1 MGCPDWPTCFGRLV
15 PPTSVGQLPE
25 DYKEVYS
32 NYRHGKN
39 VRFANYLN
47 AMGMEQTA
55 AAILKDGSIRV
66 EADFNAVK
74 TWVEYINRLVG
85 AAIGLFIVVLFW
97 RSLKF
102 RRSIPSIFF
111 LSLAILLAVI
121 FQGWF
126 GSIVV
131 STNLTQWTITVHLF
145 LALGIVAALIY
156 LLKLSNPNPGK
167 GIAGQAYLVWILA
180 GCMLAL
186 LVQIFWGTE
195 VRGGIDMLASSFP
208 RNEWLEQ
215 VGAPFLFHRSFS
227 WVLLFFHLLLWWKLR
242 KTTLRKTFLTGLII
256 LILTTLLSGA
266 GMAYFG
272 VPAFL
277 QPIHLLLA
285 SLMLGALFYLLLNL
299 NTRVNSNDY
308 RTASVN

>member
-1 MGCPDWPTCFGRLV
+1 M
-15 PPTSVGQLPE
+15 
-25 DYKEVYS
+25 
-32 NYRHGKN
+32 
-39 VRFANYLN
+39 
-47 AMGMEQTA
+47 
-55 AAILKDGSIRV
+55 

-208 RNEWLEQ
+208 RNEWMEQ